1 MKHFK
6 FVFEDKNGR
15 KKTTSVFSRHMG
27 GAVRKLYQENNVER
41 IIAIAEQ

>member
-41 IIAIAEQ
+41 IVAIAEQ